1 MQLRA
6 GHWPKGREEIFWA
19 SGRAVMQTFWSMP
32 RFHEGVLITDG
43 INLPRKN
50 FLGSSKAVLTLFVN
64 AFSLSS
70 FIHMLPCQ
78 EKQSVKRKYELLNSV
93 LCTQRFSNLI
103 EVEWYWPHS
112 LQIHWKPH
120 KRLSA
125 PLFTRAFW
133 KRHIYCCAER
143 ETETGENNSLLS

>member
-78 EKQSVKRKYELLNSV
+78 EKQSVKRKYVIKFCLMH
-93 LCTQRFSNLI
+93 T
-103 EVEWYWPHS
+103 EVYKS
-112 LQIHWKPH
+112 HWSWVI
-120 KRLSA
+120 LTA
-125 PLFTRAFW
+125 QLT
-133 KRHIYCCAER
+133 
-143 ETETGENNSLLS
+143 NSLKATQKAFRSIIYTSILEKTYILLCREGNRDRREK